1 MNQLNWQKKHML
13 LSQFLTWC
21 VMTLRCAICSDGS
34 SELITGLTHIIST
47 NSHKPSIRA
56 CSVNCSDGSFSEL
69 LFDNY
74 TLDFNSTVMVREGN
88 QEGTAKGDIPKC
100 LDCQEHH
107 PFLAFVSDVRMIA
120 NYWLR
125 PGNTAVSTNYLAFLE
140 DTLSRLE
147 NKKVGLVHMD
157 SDFFTKEILDYLE
170 YKDMA
175 LYCSL
180 PIQQL
185 HQVLPY
191 S

>member
-1 MNQLNWQKKHML
+1 ML

-47 NSHKPSIRA
+47 NSHKPSISA

-88 QEGTAKGDIPKC
+88 QEGTAKGYIPKC
-100 LDCQEHH
+100 LDCPEHH
-107 PFLAFVSDVRMIA
+107 PLLAFVSDVRMIA

-125 PGNTAVSTNYLAFLE
+125 PGNTAVSTN
-140 DTLSRLE
+140 LSRF
-147 NKKVGLVHMD
+147 
-157 SDFFTKEILDYLE
+157 S
-170 YKDMA
+170 
-175 LYCSL
+175 
-180 PIQQL
+180 
-185 HQVLPY
+185 
-191 S
+191 